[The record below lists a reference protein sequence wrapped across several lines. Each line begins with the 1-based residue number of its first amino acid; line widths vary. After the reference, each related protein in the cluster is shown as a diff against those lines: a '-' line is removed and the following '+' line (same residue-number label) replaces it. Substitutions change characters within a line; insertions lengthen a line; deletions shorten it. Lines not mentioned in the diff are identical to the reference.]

1 MSSRH
6 LPTNRTPRA
15 QDASGA
21 DVYFERTQIGI
32 YAKVAAIDAATRVE
46 VTVMGPASANPRTLE
61 QAALRKLNARLR
73 RDR

>member
-1 MSSRH
+1 MQTPFAHPDTVSPQREMQCGGSS
-6 LPTNRTPRA
+6 N
-15 QDASGA
+15 
-21 DVYFERTQIGI
+21 RTQIGI